1 MKIYI
6 VYRVFEKDE
15 SKKKEYLDCFNNP
28 EDVLEFI
35 MKCDDRDRIE
45 YTTKDFEDSEIAKT
59 EFRKIVVDDKP
70 PLIDYPSIRTFP
82 KNCKDWTDCTNPFKD
97 CLNCPLRGVI
107 YTSTGT
113 DTINGGIP
121 LQEEKNEK
129 NK

>member
-45 YTTKDFEDSEIAKT
+45 YTTKDFKDSEIAETVDK
-59 EFRKIVVDDKP
+59 KIVIGEM
-70 PLIDYPSIRTFP
+70 PLIDYPGTIRTFP

-97 CLNCPLRGVI
+97 CLNCPLRGVV

-113 DTINGGIP
+113 DTINSEISM
-121 LQEEKNEK
+121 QEEKNEK